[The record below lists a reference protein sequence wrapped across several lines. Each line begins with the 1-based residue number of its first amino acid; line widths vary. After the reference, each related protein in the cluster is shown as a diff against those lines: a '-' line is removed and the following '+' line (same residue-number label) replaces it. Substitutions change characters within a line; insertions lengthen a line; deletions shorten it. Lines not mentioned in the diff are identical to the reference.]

1 MRKGEI
7 DNCNSVCNEIQIKEC
22 KIQNKQKRLKKVRK
36 IESKLFSADFQAVNV
51 LDARNYF
58 NFLAM
63 FCPSKNLV
71 VLKPNV

>member
-1 MRKGEI
+1 MGTGEI

-36 IESKLFSADFQAVNV
+36 IESKLFSANV

-63 FCPSKNLV
+63 FCPSKDLV